1 MQLEFPWQS
10 KDDCLLSSQL
20 IVGSSYLCASI
31 APTVLASGMVSVQVL
46 KLSAGEG
53 ADCLISCQHC
63 RMFCTASDLKR
74 LIFVPNANLYKTG
87 LILLSTTLHISSQ
100 AHAQMALREGGDV
113 SYGAC

>member
-20 IVGSSYLCASI
+20 IIGSSYLCASI
-31 APTVLASGMVSVQVL
+31 ASIVVASGMVSAQLL

-53 ADCLISCQHC
+53 AECLKSCQHC

-74 LIFVPNANLYKTG
+74 LIFVPNANLYKAG

-100 AHAQMALREGGDV
+100 AHAQMVLREGEDG
-113 SYGAC
+113 SSGAC